1 VKNRLKFAAC
11 KFSAS
16 SPADALDSFQRIRT
30 FSVPSAPS
38 NGNILVS
45 LNQILQRLANP
56 AANHQLLKIKRGVE
70 KESLRTTNNG
80 FISITPHPKALGS
93 ALTHPSITTDF
104 SEALLEFIT
113 APSNNISDVLDELD
127 DIHRFVHAQIGEEL
141 LWVNSM
147 PCQMKANIEIP
158 IAKFG
163 RSNVG
168 KMKHIYRIGLG
179 HRYGRSMQTIAGI
192 HYNFSVPDSI
202 WQQIAEFQ
210 KPRLSLKDFKTEGYF
225 GLIRNFRRSA
235 WLLNYLFGAS
245 PSVCASFIHG
255 KRHKLQFLNNK
266 KSYYSPYATSL
277 RMGDLGYQ
285 SQAQASLNITYNDMD
300 SYTTSLKAALQKIY
314 PEYQD
319 IGLKDDSGHLRQL
332 NTNLLQIENEFYSE
346 IRPKQPTKSGESPMQ
361 ALLDRGVEY
370 VEVRCLDLDPFT
382 LLGIDSTTIRFL
394 DTFLLS
400 CLLSES
406 PLSDEREQYEIAH
419 NKNASVYRG
428 RDPRLH
434 LRCQDQSISLKEWGA
449 KILIDLQPIASLLDA
464 AHGGNAYDGALAKM
478 VSRIEQPAL
487 TPSARVIDEMDTHN
501 ESYIQFGIRWAKQ
514 HSKNFAARTPDE
526 ALDVKQKNIAKASL
540 LKQKEIESS
549 DRLSFEHYLEQYYRQ

>member
-1 VKNRLKFAAC
+1 ML
-11 KFSAS
+11 
-16 SPADALDSFQRIRT
+16 
-30 FSVPSAPS
+30 
-38 NGNILVS
+38 
-45 LNQILQRLANP
+45 LNQILQRLADP
-56 AANHQLLKIKRGVE
+56 SANHQLLKIKRGVE

-80 FISITPHPKALGS
+80 FIAITPHPEALGS

-113 APSNNISDVLDELD
+113 APYNNISDLLDELD

-147 PCQMKANIEIP
+147 PCQIKADTEIP
-158 IAKFG
+158 IANFG

-168 KMKHIYRIGLG
+168 KMKHIYRLGLG

-202 WQQIAEFQ
+202 WQLIASS
-210 KPRLSLKDFKTEGYF
+210 KRSGLSLKDIKTEGYF

-235 WLLNYLFGAS
+235 WLLNYLFGAT
-245 PSVCASFIHG
+245 PSVCSSFVYG
-255 KRHKLQFLNNK
+255 KTHKLKLLKNK

-285 SQAQASLNITYNDMD
+285 SEVQASLNITYNNLK
-300 SYTTSLKAALQKIY
+300 SYTRGLRAALQQTCPK
-314 PEYQD
+314 YQV
-319 IGLKDDSGHLRQL
+319 IGLKDDIGQLKQL

-406 PLSDEREQYEIAH
+406 PLSNKREQCEIIH
-419 NKNASVYRG
+419 NKNLTVYQG
-428 RDPRLH
+428 RDPLLH
-434 LRCQDQSISLKEWGA
+434 LRHRDQSIPLKEWGR
-449 KILIDLQPIASLLDA
+449 KILTDLYPIASLLDA
-464 AHGGNAYDGALAKM
+464 AHGGNSYEVAVAKM
-478 VSRIEQPAL
+478 NTRIEQPAL
-487 TPSARVIDEMDTHN
+487 TPSARVIDEMSTHN

-514 HSKNFAARTPDE
+514 HAENFAARSPDE
-526 ALDVKQKNIAKASL
+526 ALLIKQKDLAKASSL
-540 LKQKEIESS
+540 NQKETESS
-549 DRLSFEHYLEQYYRQ
+549 DYLSFEQYLEQYYSQ